1 MLFHEISCNLCGESH
16 VKVVEEDQ
24 LPFRVL
30 KCTNCS
36 LVFVYPHPSN
46 TDLKDHYDDNYYKEW
61 LDIQKE
67 KRGRMWANRLQKLE
81 KMRLECHLLDVGCG
95 EGTFLKLAQKN
106 GWQITGTEL
115 SSYAAKYAA
124 NILGKDIFCGEL
136 PDAKFSENSFDIVTM
151 WHVLEHVGDPKTYLK
166 EAHRILK
173 PNGLLVVAVPNV
185 NDLIMQIAYRIIRQR
200 KVELFTK
207 GEKEIHLYHFSP
219 KTLKRYLNETGF
231 KCLKLS
237 PDFGI
242 VESSKKLVNMI
253 SVIPYYFAGIKIF
266 NAIEAYAIPK

>member
-1 MLFHEISCNLCGESH
+1 
-16 VKVVEEDQ
+16 
-24 LPFRVL
+24 
-30 KCTNCS
+30 
-36 LVFVYPHPSN
+36 
-46 TDLKDHYDDNYYKEW
+46 
-61 LDIQKE
+61 
-67 KRGRMWANRLQKLE
+67 
-81 KMRLECHLLDVGCG
+81 
-95 EGTFLKLAQKN
+95 
-106 GWQITGTEL
+106 
-115 SSYAAKYAA
+115 
-124 NILGKDIFCGEL
+124 
-136 PDAKFSENSFDIVTM
+136 
-151 WHVLEHVGDPKTYLK
+151 
-166 EAHRILK
+166 
-173 PNGLLVVAVPNV
+173 
-185 NDLIMQIAYRIIRQR
+185 MQIAYRIIRQR